1 MRYLFL
7 LAFCVS
13 FVNAFAQRQNVYFF
27 NKRDQQ
33 VTSRDSADYTRI
45 VREPDPGSALYK
57 VMEYYLN
64 GKPKRMATSITIDPI
79 KLEGPCTIYDR
90 NGIRQSVLNYHEGR
104 MANEQV
110 YYYPNGT
117 ISEVRNYAEGMND
130 PKNNFNS
137 AYLITAN
144 NDSTGKALVT
154 AGNGHYRSPVN
165 NDLFMTEGD
174 IKDGLKEGEWKT
186 SVKKDSLILIETY
199 SKGKLITGTG
209 KLANGETYT
218 YTKGEGSAEFA
229 GGVKAF
235 YAFLSKNLKYPTLAY
250 QQRVQG
256 RVDVAFIVERNGDLS
271 GVHAVGLP
279 QNEALTAEA
288 VRVVK
293 LSPKWIPGILYGR
306 PIRVTYTVPVIFSLQ

>member
-7 LAFCVS
+7 LAFSVS

-27 NKRDQQ
+27 NKREQQ
-33 VTSRDSADYTRI
+33 VATRDSADYTRI
-45 VREPDPGSALYK
+45 VREPDPGSELYK

-64 GKPKRMATSITIDPI
+64 GRPKRMATSITIDPI

-90 NGIRQSVLNYHEGR
+90 NGIRQSVLNFHEGR

-130 PKNNFNS
+130 PRNNFNS

-218 YTKGEGSAEFA
+218 YTKDQALPEFV

-235 YAFLSKNLKYPTLAY
+235 YAFLRKNLRYPAEAF
-250 QQRVQG
+250 QNRIQG
-256 RVDVAFIVERNGDLS
+256 RVDVAFIVELDGALTD
-271 GVHAVGLP
+271 VHAVGRP
-279 QNEALTAEA
+279 QDKVLTAEA
-288 VRVVK
+288 IRVLK
-293 LSPKWIPGILYGR
+293 LSPKWVPGVRYGR
-306 PIRVTYTVPVIFSLQ
+306 PVRVTYTVPVVFSL

>member
-45 VREPDPGSALYK
+45 VREPDSGSALYK
-57 VMEYYLN
+57 VMEYYLD

-79 KLEGPCTIYDR
+79 KLEGPCTVYDR
-90 NGIRQSVLNYHEGR
+90 NGIRESVLNYHEGR

-110 YYYPNGT
+110 YYYRNGI
-117 ISEVRNYAEGMND
+117 ISEIRNYVKGMND

-144 NDSTGKALVT
+144 NDSTGKPLVI
-154 AGNGHYRSPVN
+154 AGNGHYRSWGN
-165 NDLFMTEGD
+165 SKKFMTEGEV
-174 IKDGLKEGEWKT
+174 KDGLKEGEWST
-186 SVKKDSLILIETY
+186 SLNNDSLMLTETY

-218 YTKGEGSAEFA
+218 YTKGEALPEFA

-235 YAFLSKNLKYPTLAY
+235 YAFLSKHLRYPTQAY
-250 QQRVQG
+250 QERIQG

-293 LSPKWIPGILYGR
+293 LSPRWIPGIRYGR
-306 PIRVTYTVPVIFSLQ
+306 PARVTYTVPVIFSLQ